1 MAGMDTP
8 SELQTLLT
16 TLQQTNQQIG
26 QVAKAVSTSPALA
39 SLSNSTTAQI
49 QAYTSDALAKAGG
62 VPLWGLYLN
71 SGTTPW
77 TLAVRH
83 V

>member
-1 MAGMDTP
+1 MAGLDP
-8 SELQTLLT
+8 GELQTLLT
-16 TLQQTNQQIG
+16 TLQQTNTQIG
-26 QVAKAVSTSPALA
+26 QVTKAISTAPALA
-39 SLSNSTTAQI
+39 ALSNTTTAQI
-49 QAYTSDALAKAGG
+49 QSYTSDALAKAGG